1 MQVGNAEES
10 LRKMFSSPSVAML
23 KQVIFNHMLSR
34 EAHDEADDSRH
45 SAATEIQQ
53 GGAEEPSAPSLL
65 ADSQRENNLG
75 GQTEA
80 SDTTERNGEATNWNI
95 NSFSPLL
102 TNQTHM
108 SLKLA
113 TLWR

>member
-1 MQVGNAEES
+1 MQVGNVEEF
-10 LRKMFSSPSVAML
+10 LRKMFPSLSVAML

-45 SAATEIQQ
+45 SGATEGQQ
-53 GGAEEPSAPSLL
+53 GGAEELSASNLL

-75 GQTEA
+75 EPTEA
-80 SDTTERNGEATNWNI
+80 SDTTERNGEAANRKI

-102 TNQTHM
+102 TNQTHIT
-108 SLKLA
+108 KVNN
-113 TLWR
+113 T